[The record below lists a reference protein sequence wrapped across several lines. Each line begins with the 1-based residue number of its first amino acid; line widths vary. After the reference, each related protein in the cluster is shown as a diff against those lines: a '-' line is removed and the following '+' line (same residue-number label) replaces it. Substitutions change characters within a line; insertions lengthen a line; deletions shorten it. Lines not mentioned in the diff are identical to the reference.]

1 MSSVDKSTIEGV
13 QQNVSTLKKCF
24 DVVGKP
30 IIRENY
36 VGEGLQQQVMS
47 VNHESAFSGH
57 EGAKKIEVKILLH
70 FSWPGLC
77 QNFIRFCRSCDMSQ
91 RTIKK
96 GIVKKVPLGSM
107 KSLLKRLCQ
116 DGTEP

>member
-1 MSSVDKSTIEGV
+1 MKTGRSSNKSV
-13 QQNVSTLKKCF
+13 VSK
-24 DVVGKP
+24 
-30 IIRENY
+30 
-36 VGEGLQQQVMS
+36 GLQQQVMS

-77 QNFIRFCRSCDMSQ
+77 QNVIRFCRSCDMSQ

-116 DGTEP
+116 DGTKP